1 MPRSKKPARTG
12 KKPAEQT
19 FQTGWYSIR
28 QILDEKR
35 VANRIQYLV
44 DWDDDAK
51 TGESHEPTWVSSSN
65 VTLLAKSEWKNKK
78 STSASKPPPTT
89 SLSQTGQTSQS
100 DQSPR
105 PANFR
110 QLERT
115 KSKSRA
121 RSSSAASSIDAGPA
135 SKRPRYSP
143 SSSTEPVPSIV
154 SAPSP
159 SPEADAPEFEGPA
172 DVQTELII
180 DIPNAPNFDPAEFFS
195 ICASQSTNYPSQS
208 LSELEEQ
215 DQRLALSSQISL
227 RSVPD
232 SQDYSGQSL
241 STASLHKVIDSAVSS
256 LPESGCAVIPD
267 SLERQGNRVVSTYTE
282 NLHEFIPESSIPA
295 ETNADSAIPSRQ
307 QDAKEQSFSGV
318 PRFNSTSDS
327 SNQPAQSPQ
336 ITARDS
342 LSASLGEA
350 PKFLTQLKILEY
362 STLLTSS
369 PHREQPSPPLS
380 QAGTS
385 PAPQASHQASHDA
398 QVVPDFFDTVLER
411 AIDGKETNTT
421 PAQDP
426 IRDPQNKYSHIAD
439 EIDLE
444 EISMADSTGTQRSAV
459 DELNDLF
466 TINPTT
472 DSPAQ
477 SHDTNQ
483 AAATED
489 GASEI
494 FKLQN
499 QPSQNPSA
507 SVDSLD
513 PSHWHPPTVEAVD
526 ESDLTASTSGIAFN
540 TQPDTRAQLLIPMHS
555 HEGLPG
561 TVSPSEILASAGAV
575 LDHNASPILEAPGVI
590 PAAVFGSSAERII
603 PGQQSPGSPSSSA
616 TSDDP
621 VLMHHLVTLPFQ
633 ASVRPQYDDIL
644 LAHRKH
650 VKEFSEVFSNE
661 EYVEPN
667 PSLVEKIDEL
677 FCALRNICDYPQDL
691 LGTSLEKL
699 SPRDQV
705 KYACDANP
713 KFNFVFELL
722 QGIET
727 SIRVLIVAQSLE
739 LLRLLAHVAATLDI
753 DCSAPAL
760 ESLHNVSND
769 SACNVTL
776 ALPNEEFDI
785 DDFEV
790 VIGFDHTFGS
800 SPVAQALLRQ
810 GQAVRPPM
818 VITLV
823 TTHSI
828 EHIDRQLQGEL
839 NPLERRNALL
849 ASIVNARKL
858 TSDPDPGY
866 PEPYSIA
873 TIFYE
878 FLNGAAEEV
887 FWDPIPVPEDVL
899 DVYMSSQSQSQQ
911 PAVAE
916 TESSRKR
923 KLDDDNKEEAKR
935 MRSTFKESSA
945 SKQEV
950 PLPDDVRSLLDSVS
964 AAGQAL
970 PGSRVSIRV
979 PLSVLQAIA
988 EKMSELER
996 RAAASNKESQYKSVI
1011 ESLEARL
1018 REYERT
1024 SSKTYQAYRAA
1035 IEERTKAER
1044 EKTKSD
1050 TALQSAQEAAEKQ
1063 STKLQTKIGE
1073 LEVTVSRL
1081 TSDSASEGANPLAAS
1096 EKLLTETQNTV
1107 KRLEKRLENATQDG
1121 EYAKNAYQEA
1131 SSAATVLQ
1139 TENKELKTQN
1149 EKLLQRSSENVTKI
1163 HEIQSE
1169 SMAKVYLQQIAELRT
1184 QMREREAELD
1194 RTREELRQVRAR
1206 RETRQASVPRS
1217 PRMGL
1222 MSPRIGWPYAN
1233 PASRGTSPTG
1243 TAEGAAIIGALPA
1256 GNGNGRWN
1264 HLRE

>member
-19 FQTGWYSIR
+19 FQTGWYTIR

-65 VTLLAKSEWKNKK
+65 VTPLAKSEWKNKK
-78 STSASKPPPTT
+78 STSASKPPPAT
-89 SLSQTGQTSQS
+89 SVSQTGQTSQS

-121 RSSSAASSIDAGPA
+121 RSSSTASSIDAGPA
-135 SKRPRYSP
+135 RKRPRYSP

-159 SPEADAPEFEGPA
+159 SPAADVPEFEGPA
-172 DVQTELII
+172 DVQTELIV

-195 ICASQSTNYPSQS
+195 VRGSQSTNYPSQS

-227 RSVPD
+227 RTVPD

-256 LPESGCAVIPD
+256 LPESDCAVIPD
-267 SLERQGNRVVSTYTE
+267 SLQRQGNRVVPAYTE
-282 NLHEFIPESSIPA
+282 NTHECIPESSIPA

-327 SNQPAQSPQ
+327 SNQPAKSPQ
-336 ITARDS
+336 ITARGS
-342 LSASLGEA
+342 LPASLGEA
-350 PKFLTQLKILEY
+350 PEFLTQLEILEH

-369 PHREQPSPPLS
+369 PHREQPSAPLS
-380 QAGTS
+380 QAAPS

-398 QVVPDFFDTVLER
+398 QVVPNFFDTVLER
-411 AIDGKETNTT
+411 AIDIKETNTT
-421 PAQDP
+421 PAQGP
-426 IRDPQNKYSHIAD
+426 VRDPQYKYSHISD

-472 DSPAQ
+472 DSQAQ

-483 AAATED
+483 PAATED
-489 GASEI
+489 GASEL

-540 TQPDTRAQLLIPMHS
+540 TQPDTHAQLLIPVHS

-575 LDHNASPILEAPGVI
+575 LDDNASPILEPPGVI

-603 PGQQSPGSPSSSA
+603 AGQQSPGSPSSSA

-633 ASVRPQYDDIL
+633 ASLRPQYDDIL

-677 FCALRNICDYPQDL
+677 FSALRNICDYPQDL
-691 LGTSLEKL
+691 IGTSLEKL
-699 SPRDQV
+699 SPNDQV

-713 KFNFVFELL
+713 KFSFVFELL

-727 SIRVLIVAQSLE
+727 NIRVLIVAQSVE

-753 DCSAPAL
+753 DCSARAL

-785 DDFEV
+785 DEFEV
-790 VIGFDHTFGS
+790 VIGFDHSFGS
-800 SPVAQALLRQ
+800 SPVAQALLRE

-858 TSDPDPGY
+858 TSDPDRGY

-873 TIFYE
+873 TMFYE

-887 FWDPIPVPEDVL
+887 FWDPIPLPEDVL
-899 DVYMSSQSQSQQ
+899 DIYMSSQSQSQQ

-923 KLDDDNKEEAKR
+923 KLDDDNEEEAKR

-945 SKQEV
+945 NKEEL
-950 PLPDDVRSLLDSVS
+950 PLPDDVRWLLDSVS

-988 EKMSELER
+988 EKMSEIER
-996 RAAASNKESQYKSVI
+996 RAAASDKEAQYKSVI

-1018 REYERT
+1018 KEYERT

-1035 IEERTKAER
+1035 VEERTKFEK
-1044 EKTKSD
+1044 EKTKAD
-1050 TALQSAQEAAEKQ
+1050 AALQSAQEAAEKE

-1096 EKLLTETQNTV
+1096 ERLLTETQDTV

-1139 TENKELKTQN
+1139 TENKELKAQN

-1184 QMREREAELD
+1184 QMRERETELD
-1194 RTREELRQVRAR
+1194 RIREELRQARTR

-1222 MSPRIGWPYAN
+1222 MSPRVGWPYAN

-1243 TAEGAAIIGALPA
+1243 TTEGAAMIGALPA

>member
-19 FQTGWYSIR
+19 FQTGWYTIR

-51 TGESHEPTWVSSSN
+51 TGESHEPTWVPSSD
-65 VTLLAKSEWKNKK
+65 VTPLAKSEWKNRK
-78 STSASKPPPTT
+78 STTASKPPSAT
-89 SLSQTGQTSQS
+89 SVSQTGQTGQS

-110 QLERT
+110 HLERT

-121 RSSSAASSIDAGPA
+121 RSSSTASRIDAGPA
-135 SKRPRYSP
+135 RKRLRYSP

-159 SPEADAPEFEGPA
+159 SPAADVPEFEGPA
-172 DVQTELII
+172 GVQTELIV

-195 ICASQSTNYPSQS
+195 VCGSQSTSYPSQP

-227 RSVPD
+227 RTVPD
-232 SQDYSGQSL
+232 SQDYSGQTR
-241 STASLHKVIDSAVSS
+241 STASFHKVIDSAVSS
-256 LPESGCAVIPD
+256 LPESNCAVIPD
-267 SLERQGNRVVSTYTE
+267 SLEQRGNRVVPEYTE
-282 NLHEFIPESSIPA
+282 DTHECVPESKIPA
-295 ETNADSAIPSRQ
+295 ETNTDSAIPSRQ
-307 QDAKEQSFSGV
+307 KDAKEQSFSGV

-327 SNQPAQSPQ
+327 SNQPAKSPQ

-342 LSASLGEA
+342 LPASLGEA
-350 PKFLTQLKILEY
+350 PEFLTQIEIPEH

-369 PHREQPSPPLS
+369 PHPGQPSAPLS
-380 QAGTS
+380 QAATS
-385 PAPQASHQASHDA
+385 PPQASHQTSHDA
-398 QVVPDFFDTVLER
+398 QVVPNFFDTVLER
-411 AIDGKETNTT
+411 ALDSKETNNI

-426 IRDPQNKYSHIAD
+426 TPESHHTYSYIPD

-466 TINPTT
+466 TMNPTT
-472 DSPAQ
+472 DSQAQ
-477 SHDTNQ
+477 SHDRNQ
-483 AAATED
+483 PAATED

-494 FKLQN
+494 FKMQN

-513 PSHWHPPTVEAVD
+513 PNHWHPPTVEAVD

-540 TQPDTRAQLLIPMHS
+540 TQPDTHAQLLIPMYS

-561 TVSPSEILASAGAV
+561 TISPSEILASAGAV
-575 LDHNASPILEAPGVI
+575 SDGNAGPILEPPGVI
-590 PAAVFGSSAERII
+590 PAAVFGSSAEPII
-603 PGQQSPGSPSSSA
+603 AGQQSPGSPSSSA

-621 VLMHHLVTLPFQ
+621 VLMHHLITLPFQ
-633 ASVRPQYDDIL
+633 ASLRPQYDDIL

-650 VKEFSEVFSNE
+650 VKEFSEVFSKE

-667 PSLVEKIDEL
+667 HSLVQKIDEL
-677 FCALRNICDYPQDL
+677 FCALRNICDYPQNL
-691 LGTSLEKL
+691 IGTSLEKL
-699 SPRDQV
+699 SPPDQV

-713 KFNFVFELL
+713 KFSFVFELL

-727 SIRVLIVAQSLE
+727 NIRVLIVAQSVE

-753 DCSAPAL
+753 DCSARAL
-760 ESLHNVSND
+760 ESLHNVSNN

-776 ALPNEEFDI
+776 ALPNHEFDI
-785 DDFEV
+785 DEFEV
-790 VIGFDHTFGS
+790 VIGFDHSFGS
-800 SPVAQALLRQ
+800 SPVAQALLRE

-818 VITLV
+818 VLTLV

-866 PEPYSIA
+866 PEPHSIA
-873 TIFYE
+873 TMFYE

-887 FWDPIPVPEDVL
+887 FWDPISLPEDVL
-899 DVYMSSQSQSQQ
+899 DIYMSSQSQSQSQQ

-923 KLDDDNKEEAKR
+923 KLDDGNEEEVKR

-945 SKQEV
+945 NKEEV
-950 PLPDDVRSLLDSVS
+950 PLPDDVRMLLDSVS
-964 AAGQAL
+964 AAGRAL

-979 PLSVLQAIA
+979 SLSVLQAIA
-988 EKMSELER
+988 EEMSELER
-996 RAAASNKESQYKSVI
+996 RAAASDKEAQYKSVI

-1018 REYERT
+1018 KEYERT
-1024 SSKTYQAYRAA
+1024 SGKTYQAYRAA
-1035 IEERTKAER
+1035 VEERTKFEKER
-1044 EKTKSD
+1044 TKAD
-1050 TALQSAQEAAEKQ
+1050 AALRSAQEAAEKEN
-1063 STKLQTKIGE
+1063 TKLQTKIGE

-1081 TSDSASEGANPLAAS
+1081 VSDSAEANPLAAS
-1096 EKLLTETQNTV
+1096 EKLLTETQDTV

-1169 SMAKVYLQQIAELRT
+1169 SMAKVYLQQISELRT
-1184 QMREREAELD
+1184 QLRERETELD
-1194 RTREELRQVRAR
+1194 RTREELRQARTR

-1222 MSPRIGWPYAN
+1222 MSPRIGWSYVN

-1243 TAEGAAIIGALPA
+1243 TTEGAATIGTLPA